1 MKKKAIFLA
10 AALAG
15 LAPAVKA
22 QEPVEPV
29 EPANSG
35 EKVSAS
41 VIEVSEL
48 EKTKIIE
55 SLKAIKKDPSTVKFH
70 SAMCYDMVAPPP
82 DTSFACPYCGE
93 PTSYPSESFAG
104 KVADWQASINRFL
117 NLSRVKI
124 DVDFSDFCSKCDKEK
139 ESPARLKFTSHC
151 LDCSATFAWEI
162 NNEEELEQ
170 LSLLSLSFPITEVDQ
185 GHLGS
190 QKISPEKLSE
200 YISHRMF
207 CPKCLSRNGLE

>member
-1 MKKKAIFLA
+1 MKKKAIILA

-15 LAPAVKA
+15 LNPTIQA

-29 EPANSG
+29 EPANTG
-35 EKVSAS
+35 EKVSTS
-41 VIEVSEL
+41 PSEVSAL
-48 EKTKIIE
+48 EKAKIIE
-55 SLKAIKKDPSTVKFH
+55 SLKAIRKDPATVKFH

-93 PTSYPSESFAG
+93 PTSYPTESFAG

-117 NLSRVKI
+117 SLSRVKI
-124 DVDFSDFCSKCDKEK
+124 EVDFSDFCSKCDKDK
-139 ESPARLKFTSHC
+139 EAPPQLKLTSHC
-151 LDCSATFAWEI
+151 LDCSATFDWVVC
-162 NNEEELEQ
+162 NEEELDQ
-170 LSLLSLSFPITEVDQ
+170 LSLLSLNFPITEVDQ

-190 QKISPEKLSE
+190 QKITPEKLSE

-207 CPKCLSRNGLE
+207 CPNCLKKNGLE